1 MQFGLIILLI
11 QVVLIVH
18 AAKTGRFWPWG
29 YVILFLLGFG
39 ALAYVLVE
47 LVPEWFGSVQG
58 QHARK
63 RVVSTLDPG
72 KRYRLLTDQLEVTD
86 TIANRS
92 ALAEECLALGKFDEA
107 LRHYEHI
114 LSLPLGD
121 AAYALGKARAQ
132 FGLGHPQDTVATLD
146 DLRAR
151 SPDYQRLTDTCFTPA
166 RSKTAAALRTRW
178 PNIRRTPPIMPAP
191 KRACPTDS
199 CSTKPVGGQR
209 RRRSSPR
216 SWPSSSAPPNMSGG
230 RRPSGL
236 CSPKRRCGAEGLWI
250 GGSWRDFPRS
260 IWERGVKS
268 SALPV
273 KSNEP
278 AITPELI
285 AEHGLKPDEYARLEK
300 LIGRKPSFTELGIFS
315 AMWNEHCSYK
325 SSKIHLRT
333 LPTKAQWVIQ
343 GPGENAGVIDIGD
356 GLAVVFKMESHNH
369 PSYIEPYQGAATG
382 VGGILRD
389 VFTMGA
395 RPIACLN
402 ALSFGDPKHPKTRA
416 LVGGVVAGIGG
427 YGNSFGVPTVGGEVR
442 FHRRYDGNCLVNA
455 MAVGLA
461 DADKIFYSAASG
473 VGMPIVY
480 LGSKTGRDGIHG
492 ASMASAEFGADAE
505 EKRPTVQV
513 GDPFSEKLLLEA
525 CLEIMAKGCVIAI
538 QDMGAA
544 GLTCS
549 AVEMGAKGDLGVTL
563 NLDKVPCR
571 EIGMSAYEMMLSE
584 SQERMLMVLKPEKE
598 QEAEAIFRKWGLDF
612 AVVGETTP
620 TKRFIVRHGGA
631 VMADLPIKELGDEAP
646 VYDRPFAETEKRK
659 IVQAADVVPP
669 MPTATALEKLIG
681 APDLCSRRWVWEQY
695 DHVIIGNTVQRPGGD
710 AAVVRI
716 NDGPKALAL
725 TSDVTPRYCEA
736 DPFEGGMQA
745 VAEAWR
751 NLSAVG
757 AKPLALTDNLNF
769 GNPERPEIMGQ
780 LVGCIRGIGEA
791 ARALDFPI
799 VSGNVSLY
807 NETNGRAILPTPTI
821 GGVGVLDDFTASMT
835 LRFKAEGEAI
845 LLIGETRGWLGQ
857 SVYLREVCGRE
868 EGAPPPVDLAAEKRH
883 GEFVRNLIR
892 DGLVTAAHDVSDG
905 GLLVALAEMAI
916 ASGIGAVLEG
926 SSALAAH
933 AFWFG
938 EDQGRYVVTGKNADL
953 IAERAKVTGVRLT
966 RLGATGGKALAIS
979 GERPIAVAQL
989 KKSFEGWLPAYMA
1002 GQAA

>member
-1 MQFGLIILLI
+1 M
-11 QVVLIVH
+11 
-18 AAKTGRFWPWG
+18 T
-29 YVILFLLGFG
+29 
-39 ALAYVLVE
+39 
-47 LVPEWFGSVQG
+47 
-58 QHARK
+58 
-63 RVVSTLDPG
+63 
-72 KRYRLLTDQLEVTD
+72 
-86 TIANRS
+86 
-92 ALAEECLALGKFDEA
+92 
-107 LRHYEHI
+107 
-114 LSLPLGD
+114 
-121 AAYALGKARAQ
+121 
-132 FGLGHPQDTVATLD
+132 
-146 DLRAR
+146 
-151 SPDYQRLTDTCFTPA
+151 
-166 RSKTAAALRTRW
+166 
-178 PNIRRTPPIMPAP
+178 
-191 KRACPTDS
+191 
-199 CSTKPVGGQR
+199 
-209 RRRSSPR
+209 
-216 SWPSSSAPPNMSGG
+216 
-230 RRPSGL
+230 
-236 CSPKRRCGAEGLWI
+236 
-250 GGSWRDFPRS
+250 
-260 IWERGVKS
+260 
-268 SALPV
+268 
-273 KSNEP
+273 SNEP

-285 AEHGLKPDEYARLEK
+285 AEHGLKPDEFARIVK
-300 LIGRKPSFTELGIFS
+300 LIGRQPTFTELGIFS

-333 LPTKAQWVIQ
+333 LPTKAPWVIQ

-402 ALSFGDPKHPKTRA
+402 ALSFGDPKNPKTRH

-455 MAVGLA
+455 MAVGIA
-461 DADKIFYSAASG
+461 ETDKIFYSAASG

-492 ASMASAEFGADAE
+492 ATMASAEFGADAE

-563 NLDKVPCR
+563 DLDQVPCR
-571 EIGMSAYEMMLSE
+571 ETGMSAYEMMLSE

-598 QEAEAIFRKWGLDF
+598 KEAEAMFRKWGLDF
-612 AVVGETTP
+612 AIVGETTP
-620 TKRFIVRHGGA
+620 TKRFIVKHGDA

-646 VYDRPFAETEKRK
+646 LYDRPFTESATLPV
-659 IVQAADVVPP
+659 IDAALVKAP
-669 MPTATALEKLIG
+669 MSIADALEKLIG
-681 APDLCSRRWVWEQY
+681 SPDLCSKRWVFEQY
-695 DHVIIGNTVQRPGGD
+695 DHVILGNTVQRPGGD

-716 NDGPKALAL
+716 NEGPKALAL

-736 DPFEGGMQA
+736 DPFEGGKQA

-757 AKPLALTDNLNF
+757 ARPLALTDNLNF

-780 LVGCIRGIGEA
+780 LVGCIRGIGAA

-835 LRFKAEGEAI
+835 LAFKAEGQAI
-845 LLIGETRGWLGQ
+845 LLIGNTQGWLGQ
-857 SVYLREVCGRE
+857 SLYLRDICGRE
-868 EGAPPPVDLAAEKRH
+868 EGAPPPVDLAAEQRH
-883 GEFVRNLIR
+883 GDFIRALIR

-905 GLLVALAEMAI
+905 GVLVALAEMAM
-916 ASGIGAVLEG
+916 ASGIGAVLEAPPG
-926 SSALAAH
+926 VPAN

-938 EDQGRYVVTGKNADL
+938 EDQARYVVTAKDADL
-953 IAERAKVTGVRLT
+953 IAQRAQSAAVPLA
-966 RLGATGGKALAIS
+966 RLGATGGRILAL
-979 GERPIAVAQL
+979 GEERPLPVDDL
-989 KKSFEGWLPAYMA
+989 RKRFEHWLPAYMA
-1002 GQAA
+1002 GAGA